1 MMRFMHAD
9 SKLIFKGLL
18 ILLVLV
24 AFGCGHR
31 TSHGGKHHSKKTRYA
46 STSAKNT
53 SKTGKSGKT
62 QHTRPSGLDEY
73 FPHGEGTFGDLLED
87 DTLVR
92 EDPAFGSPS
101 GKGPAQQDY
110 WATRTKAEQLT
121 AESGLQDVHFAFNS
135 SRLTDQAK
143 TILALNAEW
152 LKDHPH
158 ADVTIEGHCD
168 DRGTS
173 AYNFILGEKRALRAR
188 NYLISLGVKDH
199 QLQIMSYGKDN
210 PACWEPTESCYQKN
224 RRAHLVL
231 GVNLAATAMRE
242 NIERQW

>member
-1 MMRFMHAD
+1 MRFVNSE
-9 SKLIFKGLL
+9 SKLIYKGLL
-18 ILLVLV
+18 IFVILL

-31 TSHGGKHHSKKTRYA
+31 TSHSGKHHSKKTRYA
-46 STSAKNT
+46 STAAGMNNKA
-53 SKTGKSGKT
+53 GKSGNTK
-62 QHTRPSGLDEY
+62 QTRPSGLDDY

-87 DTLVR
+87 KTLVQ
-92 EDPAFGSPS
+92 EDPSFGEGMDQRS
-101 GKGPAQQDY
+101 GQQDY

-143 TILALNAEW
+143 TILTLNAEW
-152 LKDHPH
+152 LKDHPQ

-168 DRGTS
+168 DRGTR
-173 AYNFILGEKRALRAR
+173 AYNYILGEKRALRAR

-210 PACWEPTESCYQKN
+210 PACWDPTESCFQKN

-231 GVNLAATAMRE
+231 GVDLAATAMR
-242 NIERQW
+242 